1 MNSVPKAVGLSL
13 RLAGILFL
21 AAVLA
26 GCGTMGTMPPVD
38 PAVSGKATPTEVVG
52 STDLLRPNDA
62 VIINFSGVLEPP
74 PRVEDRINE
83 DGFITLPLVG
93 QVKAAS
99 LTRTVLQ
106 QAIHKL
112 YVPKYYLRLN
122 VSVNPDVRY
131 FYVGGQVNRPL
142 NYPYVG
148 GMTVLKAIAAA
159 GDFTDFAKKSR
170 VQVTRAAGGKPII
183 VNCEKAQRNRE
194 LDLPVYPDDRIFV
207 PRRYF

>member
-1 MNSVPKAVGLSL
+1 
-13 RLAGILFL
+13 
-21 AAVLA
+21 
-26 GCGTMGTMPPVD
+26 MGTMPPVD